1 MKEPQELRSVD
12 ELFRNTFNNLPDTH
26 ADSGWDTP
34 SEQVWKHVQ
43 EQIQTPR
50 AGWGLE
56 LMLIL
61 VGFAGFLAL
70 GLFLTFTPFAKVE
83 EKTVVPTV
91 TPITTPTTPAPI
103 TAPEMVESAVSTA
116 ATTEPKQVSVPTLRR
131 SVGEKNRA
139 TPAAESPEKVNS
151 SLENPRLSGAAPL
164 PGSKSGPIRN
174 TREELKAEHARQVE
188 LCWKTPLKLLPVP
201 RNKKAID

>member
-12 ELFRNTFNNLPDTH
+12 ELFRNTFNNLPDTP

-43 EQIQTPR
+43 EHIQTPR
-50 AGWGLE
+50 AGWSLQST
-56 LMLIL
+56 LIL
-61 VGFAGFLAL
+61 AGFAVLL
-70 GLFLTFTPFAKVE
+70 VVGLYFTFSTPAKVQ
-83 EKTVVPTV
+83 EKTVEPTV
-91 TPITTPTTPAPI
+91 TPITTPTPAPI
-103 TAPEMVESAVSTA
+103 AAPEMVEPATSTA
-116 ATTEPKQVSVPTLRR
+116 ATEPQQVSELGIRRAVPERKQP
-131 SVGEKNRA
+131 S
-139 TPAAESPEKVNS
+139 PAADLPEKVNS
-151 SLENPRLSGAAPL
+151 SPESPRTSGAAPL